1 MKIKTP
7 SYAIPFIFFVLTALF
22 FFSQQNELINHQT
35 LGRVTKNWTVV
46 DGQKTLQSIPFHSL
60 NDSTVVRWDAKHYL
74 LIKEHGYNVSQ
85 AGSDFIY
92 AFFPAFPAFWRVTGL
107 SAQWMP
113 AVNFTLYVIGL
124 LILYNLFGS
133 RLRATG
139 MWISMALPS
148 IIIFLIP
155 YTEALF
161 FVLIAIGIFGY
172 IKQKYLVYFMAMLLA
187 ALTRPSFTILGIAL
201 ICNEFLNLAE
211 HKNIRQFLFS
221 SFKMVSPLLLGTFLV
236 GLIQY
241 SQGSGELFAF
251 MRVQE
256 YWGHKLGWPTK
267 LTDWSHQGF
276 DLNVAILF
284 LLFIPISIYLLKL
297 LMNNLRSVVTIGVP
311 SFDRI
316 VYLRN
321 LSMIYILG
329 TVLFVVFFRGG
340 SLHCL
345 FRFVMCSPF
354 AYILLFTFPS
364 FKLSNTRLNL
374 GAGMFSLLALLTLT
388 FVEYGRGWNFSDL
401 GFFIFVSSLFLLIN
415 SDQNAKLWYRFQL
428 TITVG
433 LNVIWTAW
441 MFNSYLGDC
450 WIFA

>member
-321 LSMIYILG
+321 LSMI
-329 TVLFVVFFRGG
+329 
-340 SLHCL
+340 
-345 FRFVMCSPF
+345 
-354 AYILLFTFPS
+354 
-364 FKLSNTRLNL
+364 
-374 GAGMFSLLALLTLT
+374 
-388 FVEYGRGWNFSDL
+388 
-401 GFFIFVSSLFLLIN
+401 
-415 SDQNAKLWYRFQL
+415 
-428 TITVG
+428 
-433 LNVIWTAW
+433 
-441 MFNSYLGDC
+441 
-450 WIFA
+450 